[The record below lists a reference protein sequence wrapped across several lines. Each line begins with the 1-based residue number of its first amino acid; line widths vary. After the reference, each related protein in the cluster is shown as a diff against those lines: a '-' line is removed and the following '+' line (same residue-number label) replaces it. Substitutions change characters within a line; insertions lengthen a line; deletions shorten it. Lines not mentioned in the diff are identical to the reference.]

1 MMRSVYL
8 FVMMLMLV
16 AVPAGNAA
24 FAKTARAD
32 DTDIVGYWLTKKK
45 DVVVRIDACGR
56 DRTQRCGWIYWLDPQ
71 VEQIDSKNPDP
82 ALRGQPLCGV
92 RVLYDLKPDQDNV
105 WRDGLIYKAD
115 DGKIFRAKLKQ
126 VDAERIDLR
135 GYLGFP
141 ALGKTTYLT
150 RVSKE
155 GYTGCDERVIAAQ
168 RALDR
173 TFERNLEPVDDN
185 EPSPPPRIE
194 TEHVQK
200 KPKSA
205 RHSDYRFNR

>member
-8 FVMMLMLV
+8 FVMMLMMV
-16 AVPAGNAA
+16 AVSAGNTA

-32 DTDIVGYWLTKKK
+32 DSDIVGYWLTKKK

-71 VEQIDSKNPDP
+71 VEQIDSKTPDP

-115 DGKIFRAKLKQ
+115 DGKVFRAKLEK

-150 RVSKE
+150 RVSKD

-168 RALDR
+168 RALER
-173 TFERNLEPVDDN
+173 TFEKGLKTADDSK
-185 EPSPPPRIE
+185 PSPPPRIE

-200 KPKSA
+200 KPESA

>member
-1 MMRSVYL
+1 M
-8 FVMMLMLV
+8 
-16 AVPAGNAA
+16 
-24 FAKTARAD
+24 
-32 DTDIVGYWLTKKK
+32 
-45 DVVVRIDACGR
+45 
-56 DRTQRCGWIYWLDPQ
+56 
-71 VEQIDSKNPDP
+71 
-82 ALRGQPLCGV
+82 
-92 RVLYDLKPDQDNV
+92 

-115 DGKIFRAKLKQ
+115 DGKIFRAKLER
-126 VDAERIDLR
+126 VNAERIDLR

-168 RALDR
+168 HALDR
-173 TFERNLEPVDDN
+173 TFEKSLQRADDS
-185 EPSPPPRIE
+185 ESSPPPRIE

-205 RHSDYRFNR
+205 RRSDYRFNR